1 MPEPTPN
8 LEQEARNPLEG
19 NAYRDDVEWL
29 VENAKN
35 FNNNQLAH
43 NINEGLLESILKAA
57 AAGEFQS
64 VRTDPDTK
72 EETVTT
78 YSPDDIMKQLGL
90 ALDIQDTRPND
101 EAGWKSAATRSGGL
115 RVAMGAVMGDKRLA
129 EPFRLAVYKR
139 QADRM
144 KQKDTGVEAA
154 GVSPE
159 VSKLREEAVE
169 DLGEEGVESAGILD
183 PEVAASKKI
192 LNLELAER
200 EVSPERKAEA
210 EQHIQEEMAEVA
222 LDDAEIVDP
231 EKAEVEPEAG
241 IDKEQLEQH
250 LISARLRYDNLTNLV
265 RESVSMDMRKG
276 AGRIDDAGSMINHAK
291 NLTRSLDN
299 ERADLL
305 RVVAGVENG
314 SYGNESV
321 QKLLENV
328 SQTLHGTYARLRSAG
343 ENSIP
348 DLRSAVA
355 VLNESLGEAGFE
367 LSRSDDAFNQQ
378 SSELIQNNPD
388 AGLVADTVSSEV
400 ERDVIKG
407 AKEPIDAIVQATIG
421 VDLEVAENAQTVR
434 MVIDQIDEIKRLS
447 YSGRV
452 DTDTIRMLAARLASV
467 AENTRKL
474 DVFNGVLT
482 DAVSAV
488 QGSASRLRVE

>member
-43 NINEGLLESILKAA
+43 NINEGLLESILKDAE
-57 AAGEFQS
+57 AGEFKS

-90 ALDIQDTRPND
+90 ALDIQAQPD

-169 DLGEEGVESAGILD
+169 DLGEEGVESAGILE

-200 EVSPERKAEA
+200 EVSPESQAKVE
-210 EQHIQEEMAEVA
+210 HIQEEMAEVA
-222 LDDAEIVDP
+222 LDDAEIADP
-231 EKAEVEPEAG
+231 EEAEVEPEAG